1 MQVICGAIYTVQNWR
16 SSCPNASRHTGAGIS
31 IAGREMTDMLS
42 SGALL
47 LVIGVVR
54 SGLGLLG
61 ASNGRS
67 AIVKSG
73 EASSRAL

>member
-1 MQVICGAIYTVQNWR
+1 MICGAIYAVQNWR
-16 SSCPNASRHTGAGIS
+16 SSCLSAFRHAGDSVS
-31 IAGREMTDMLS
+31 IAGREMTDISSLS
-42 SGALL
+42 GLL

-61 ASNGRS
+61 VSSRRS